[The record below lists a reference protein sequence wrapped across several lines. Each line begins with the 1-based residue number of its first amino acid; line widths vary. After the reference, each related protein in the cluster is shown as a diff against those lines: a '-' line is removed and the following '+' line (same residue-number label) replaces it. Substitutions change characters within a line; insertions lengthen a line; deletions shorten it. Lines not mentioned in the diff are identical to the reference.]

1 MASLLK
7 EWKDDIRDMLQR
19 VHTQFIQIITDFT
32 KKFYNSLMKIEHQ
45 SEKLAPFITE
55 DSRQNTRLE
64 SMKEKFQAI
73 DEIIKEIDDTIPN
86 LKASVVRS
94 KEE

>member
-1 MASLLK
+1 
-7 EWKDDIRDMLQR
+7 
-19 VHTQFIQIITDFT
+19 
-32 KKFYNSLMKIEHQ
+32 
-45 SEKLAPFITE
+45 
-55 DSRQNTRLE
+55 
-64 SMKEKFQAI
+64 MKEKFQAI